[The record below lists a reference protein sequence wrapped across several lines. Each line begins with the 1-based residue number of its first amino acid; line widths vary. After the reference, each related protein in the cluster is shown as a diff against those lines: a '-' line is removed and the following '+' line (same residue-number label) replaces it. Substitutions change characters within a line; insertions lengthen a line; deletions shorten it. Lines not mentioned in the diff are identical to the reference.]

1 MNTIAISL
9 CSKMALGPDSGR
21 VHPEVDDDIEAQK
34 RLVRETQNDYGSA
47 IVENEQS
54 VWSPNK
60 LKMIL
65 AGIAL
70 FAGGYAFWQ
79 FNVFPCPSKFL

>member
-1 MNTIAISL
+1 
-9 CSKMALGPDSGR
+9 MALGPGI
-21 VHPEVDDDIEAQK
+21 VHNEVEDDIEAQK
-34 RLVRETQNDYGSA
+34 RLVNETDNNYGSA

-70 FAGGYAFWQ
+70 FAGGYALGQ
-79 FNVFPCPSKFL
+79 FNVFPCQSKFL